1 MSAVIKDSLSN
12 RYILYLSKFN
22 NTSVYYCYYDVFIYI
37 PQLQVKRELQTVCS
51 AELEVPPSTI

>member
-12 RYILYLSKFN
+12 CYILYLSKFN
-22 NTSVYYCYYDVFIYI
+22 SVYYCYYDVFIYI